1 MPNIVHVVGTGTI
14 GEPLIGLLSFFKDK
28 FNIDEITFHK
38 NSPLKVD
45 ITKVEQLVSRGAKLA
60 TDESKFDEFRALGIK
75 ASFTNEEA
83 IERASVVI
91 DCTPKGVGLEN
102 KRRYYE
108 KYRNKVKGF
117 IAQGSEDGFGTK
129 FAYNLVPFSGDQF
142 TQIVSCN
149 THSIATVLKSLECNI
164 SSASIGGILSGDF
177 VCIRRASDIS
187 QDEDFIPAFEL
198 DSHKSDVFGTHH
210 AKDAFALLK
219 GQFPNL
225 KLFSSSLVVNTQ
237 YMHVIRFTIT
247 TDSVNKYKTKE
258 DVIEAFRSNDLIA
271 LTNKTTSNR
280 VFGFGRDYG
289 LYGRIL
295 NQAVICAPTINV
307 DSATNTIRGMLFTPQ
322 DGNSLL
328 SSVAAT
334 LNFLDP
340 KSVQER
346 LSCLNPYIFKNI

>member
-1 MPNIVHVVGTGTI
+1 MSIVHVVGTGTI
-14 GEPLIGLLSFFKDK
+14 GEPLCGLLSFFKDK
-28 FNIDEITFHK
+28 FGIDEITFHK

-45 ITKVEQLVSRGAKLA
+45 ITKVEQLIARGARLT
-60 TDESKFDEFRALGIK
+60 TDASKFKEFEALGIR

-108 KYRNKVKGF
+108 KYKHKVKGF

-129 FAYNLVPFSGDQF
+129 FAYNLVPFTNDQF
-142 TQIVSCN
+142 VQIVSCN
-149 THSIATVLKSLECNI
+149 THSIATILKSLECNL
-164 SSASIGGILSGDF
+164 SSASIGGLVSGDF

-198 DSHKSDVFGTHH
+198 DGHKSDVFGTHH
-210 AKDAFALLK
+210 ARDAFALLK
-219 GQFPNL
+219 GQYPNI

-258 DVIEAFRSNDLIA
+258 AVLEAFQRNELIA

-295 NQAVICAPTINV
+295 NQAVICTPTINV
-307 DSATNTIRGMLFTPQ
+307 DPTSNTIRGMLFTPQ

-334 LNFLDP
+334 LNFLDSSSA
-340 KSVQER
+340 KER
-346 LSCLNPYIFKNI
+346 LACLNSYIFKNI